1 MASDPTLGEIPPH
14 WEFTTLGEICK
25 RGGGNIQ
32 TGPFGS
38 QLHAADYVAV
48 GVPSI
53 MPVNIGENRLI
64 EQDIARIT
72 EADANRLGKHRVI
85 AGDIIYSRRG
95 DVERRALVRPA
106 QEGWFCGTGCLK
118 VRLGKGV
125 IEPEFASH
133 YLGHPSVRQWI
144 VRHAVGATMPNLN
157 TAIMEAIP
165 FVIPPL
171 AEQNAIAAVLGAL
184 DDKIELNRR
193 MNATLEAMA
202 RALFQSWFVD
212 FDPVRAKLDGRVPTG
227 MDAET
232 AALFPDS
239 FEHGVDSGIHPKGWI
254 KTTIGDE
261 VIFQTGFSF
270 QSEFFT
276 ETPPGIRLARGM
288 NVKEG
293 EFFWSN
299 QSRYWPQ
306 VTPDIEQYLLRV
318 GDVLIGM
325 DGSKVGKNWVRVRA
339 ADLPCLL
346 VQRVARLREADS
358 IGQNFIALLIGSTTF
373 RDFVEAVK
381 TGTSIPHISGGQ
393 IKGYSF
399 LRPPCDDNRIFQRF
413 ESLVGPMTAQ
423 ADKNHAEAEI
433 LSSVRDTLLPKLLS
447 GELSVAEIEK
457 EVVV

>member
-1 MASDPTLGEIPPH
+1 MAGEETVQLRDVCVKIGSGATP
-14 WEFTTLGEICK
+14 
-25 RGGGNIQ
+25 RGGKEAYKGGATSLIRSQNIYNEGFHRDGLVYIDDDQ
-32 TGPFGS
+32 SAELRNVEVKPNDVLLNITGDSVARCCQVAEDVLPARVNQHVAIIRPQPKSLDARF
-38 QLHAADYVAV
+38 LRYVLV
-48 GVPSI
+48 SH
-53 MPVNIGENRLI
+53 EYQSRLL
-64 EQDIARIT
+64 AL
-72 EADANRLGKHRVI
+72 AS
-85 AGDIIYSRRG
+85 AG
-95 DVERRALVRPA
+95 ATRPA
-106 QEGWFCGTGCLK
+106 LTK
-118 VRLGKGV
+118 SM
-125 IEPEFASH
+125 IEE
-133 YLGHPSVRQWI
+133 LDIPS
-144 VRHAVGATMPNLN
+144 
-157 TAIMEAIP
+157 
-165 FVIPPL
+165 PPL
-171 AEQNAIAAVLGAL
+171 AEQKAIAAVLGAL